1 MPNQVD
7 LVVTG
12 MTCSSCA
19 HRIERKLNKLEDVN
33 ASVNYAT
40 GIAHVE
46 FGEDVEIQQL
56 IETVGAAGY
65 NALVPNPLLDE
76 QVAQW
81 EKEHESD
88 LRNRWL
94 VGAVLALPIFLV
106 AMFTQLQFSN
116 WQLFALA
123 ASLPVVTW
131 TAWPLHRA
139 MLTNAQHQSTTMDT
153 LVSLGVIASYF
164 GSIYQYLSA
173 NGHHQPHLYIDVAAV
188 VPVFVVFGRW
198 LESRN
203 KRQASSVLRAIANA
217 TPKTAWVLR
226 DNSWQEIQISEIEE
240 NDLVKV
246 NPESTIPVD
255 AIVKTGSSSV
265 DVSMLTGESKAASV
279 SSGSEVFAGTLNLE
293 GQLEVIVVSA
303 GAKTRISQIAGLVA
317 AAQSSKA
324 QIARLADRI
333 SSIFVPVVLAITALT
348 GIAWY
353 FYDSSRVIEVMIAVL
368 VIACPCAL
376 GLATPTA
383 LVVGSGRAAR
393 MGILISGPE
402 VFEQST
408 DIDNIIFDK
417 TGTLTTG
424 KMSVVS
430 NTISKENFGL
440 LKALAISNQHP
451 ASVAISNFV
460 NDSPTQISEIQM
472 VPGLG
477 VRAIFNGQTVE
488 LGSARFHN
496 LVSTNGET
504 ESFLFIDG
512 LAQGSIKLEDSLN
525 TGVESVLKNLKQEN
539 ISVIVATGD
548 SSTIAKDRIK
558 LLGIDNYFSGCTPEQ
573 KLSLIKDLQAQ
584 GHKVA
589 MVGDGTNDAP
599 ALAQAD
605 MSIAIGTGTDVA
617 KAAAD
622 ITLLRSDLSLIP
634 QAISLSRKT
643 LRVIKQ
649 NLFWA
654 FGYNIAAIPLAM
666 AGRLNPMIA
675 GIAMSAS
682 SVLVVSNSLRIRK
695 IKI

>member
-12 MTCSSCA
+12 MTCTSCA
-19 HRIERKLNKLEDVN
+19 YRIERKLNKLDDVT

-46 FGEDVEIQQL
+46 FGQDVEIQKL
-56 IETVGAAGY
+56 IETVDAAGY
-65 NALVPNPLLDE
+65 NALAPNPLLDE

-81 EKEHESD
+81 EKDHETD

-94 VGAVLALPIFLV
+94 FGAVLALPVFLV
-106 AMFTQLQFSN
+106 AMFSQLQFSN
-116 WQLFALA
+116 WQLVALV
-123 ASLPVVTW
+123 ASIPVVTW

-153 LVSLGVIASYF
+153 LVSLGVIASYL
-164 GSIYQYLSA
+164 GSIFQFITA
-173 NGHHQPHLYIDVAAV
+173 KGHHEPHLYIDVAVV

-203 KRQASSVLRAIANA
+203 KRRASSVLRAIANA
-217 TPKTAWVLR
+217 TPKTAVVWR
-226 DNSWQEIQISEIEE
+226 DNSWHELNIAEIQE

-255 AIVKTGSSSV
+255 GTVKSGYSTV
-265 DVSMLTGESKAASV
+265 DLSMLTGESKP
-279 SSGSEVFAGTLNLE
+279 SSISEGAEVFAGSINLE
-293 GQLEVIVVSA
+293 GQIEVNVTSA
-303 GAKTRISQIAGLVA
+303 GARTKISQIAGLVA

-333 SSIFVPVVLAITALT
+333 SAVFVPVVLSITLAT

-353 FYDSSRVIEVMIAVL
+353 FYDSSRVVEVMIAVL

-393 MGILISGPE
+393 LGILISGPQ

-408 DIDNIIFDK
+408 EVDNIIFDK

-424 KMSVVS
+424 KMSVTTVS
-430 NTISKENFGL
+430 VSPENFPL
-440 LKALAISNQHP
+440 LKALALTNQHP
-451 ASVAISNFV
+451 ASIAIAKHLELEPVVIENV
-460 NDSPTQISEIQM
+460 KL

-477 VRAIFNGQTVE
+477 VRASYHGQIVE
-488 LGSARFHN
+488 LGSGRFHN
-496 LVSTNGET
+496 LSSTSHET

-512 LAQGSIKLEDSLN
+512 ESTGSIKLADTLN
-525 TGVESVLKNLKQEN
+525 PGVDELFAKLKNDG

-548 SSTIAKDRIK
+548 TSTIAAEKIQT
-558 LLGIDNYFSGCTPEQ
+558 LQIDQYISGCTPEQ
-573 KLSLIKDLQAQ
+573 KLSLIKDLQSK

-622 ITLLRSDLSLIP
+622 ITLLRTDLSLVP
-634 QAISLSRKT
+634 KAISLSRNT

-654 FGYNIAAIPLAM
+654 FGYNVAAIPLAM
-666 AGRLNPMIA
+666 TGQLNPVIA

-682 SVLVVSNSLRIRK
+682 SVLVVTNSLRIRNVK
-695 IKI
+695 I

>member
-56 IETVGAAGY
+56 IETVDAAGY
-65 NALVPNPLLDE
+65 NALAPNPLLDE

-94 VGAVLALPIFLV
+94 VGAVLALPIFSV

-116 WQLFALA
+116 WQLFALV

-164 GSIYQYLSA
+164 GSIYQYLTS

-217 TPKTAWVLR
+217 TPKTALVLR
-226 DNSWQEIQISEIEE
+226 DNSWQEIQISEIQE

-246 NPESTIPVD
+246 KPESTIPVD

-293 GQLEVIVVSA
+293 GELEVSVVSA

-333 SSIFVPVVLAITALT
+333 SSIFVPVVLAITALS

-353 FYDSSRVIEVMIAVL
+353 FYDSSRAIEVMISVL

-408 DIDNIIFDK
+408 DIDSIIFDK
-417 TGTLTTG
+417 TGTLTSG

-430 NTISKENFGL
+430 NNIPKENFGL

-451 ASVAISNFV
+451 ASVAISNSV
-460 NDSPTQISEIQM
+460 NESPAQISEIQM

-496 LVSTNGET
+496 FVSTSGET

-512 LAQGSIKLEDSLN
+512 LAQGSVKLEDSLN
-525 TGVESVLKNLKQEN
+525 TGVEGVLKSLKQES
-539 ISVIVATGD
+539 ISIIVATGD
-548 SSTIAKDRIK
+548 TSTIAEKQIK
-558 LLGIDNYFSGCTPEQ
+558 QLGIDNYISGCTPEQ
-573 KLSLIKDLQAQ
+573 KLSLIKDLQAK

-622 ITLLRSDLSLIP
+622 ITLLRSDLSLVP

-666 AGRLNPMIA
+666 TGRLNPMIA

-682 SVLVVSNSLRIRK
+682 SVLVVTNSLRIRK
-695 IKI
+695 TKI